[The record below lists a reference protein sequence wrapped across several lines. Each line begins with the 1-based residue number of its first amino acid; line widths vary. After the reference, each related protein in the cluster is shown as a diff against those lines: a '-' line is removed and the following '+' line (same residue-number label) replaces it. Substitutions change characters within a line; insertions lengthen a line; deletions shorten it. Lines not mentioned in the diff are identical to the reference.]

1 MQEDKSEWG
10 LVWTALSPWGCIRKD
25 CIIPRWFQLSE
36 TAPSTTGWLCP
47 VEIDAGHRQ
56 QAALDTGWTEVL
68 AVFPLWNNVL
78 GQISDWDVSETQ
90 GPKIIFSF

>member
-1 MQEDKSEWG
+1 M
-10 LVWTALSPWGCIRKD
+10 
-25 CIIPRWFQLSE
+25 
-36 TAPSTTGWLCP
+36 
-47 VEIDAGHRQ
+47 EIDAGHRQ

-68 AVFPLWNNVL
+68 AVFPLWNNLL